1 MRSRVHGNGK
11 PHRPV
16 LILSVALWFIGFL
29 LSGASVGAEQAKPAA
44 PVAPPPRATT
54 RTGTDAVTPV
64 EGPSTLRR
72 LGLTIEQTS
81 IGSASW
87 VKGTAPSTGA
97 AAATSTRPRVL
108 TGADIFRVSCQPCHT
123 ADGSG
128 ALPEVHSIVYPVQ
141 SASVTWLTDNARAT
155 GQPVDAA
162 LIRRQAVQAEAAL
175 RGRLRSGGHNMPSFA
190 HLSSDEINVLRP
202 YLDQLAGVRGAAG
215 RQRQITERPARVGE
229 LIVKGTCHI
238 CHDATNTTNTPATA
252 LNGVI
257 PSLATI
263 AGQKTQAQVAQKL
276 REGSLVPLHAGGQ
289 PERQGRMPVLG
300 YLSDADIASVYSY
313 LIAYPPK

>member
-1 MRSRVHGNGK
+1 MPSRRSQRQNRMHMVW
-11 PHRPV
+11 
-16 LILSVALWFIGFL
+16 LIGFL
-29 LSGASVGAEQAKPAA
+29 VSGTFVGAQQAKPAA
-44 PVAPPPRATT
+44 PAVPPQARTN
-54 RTGTDAVTPV
+54 TGTNAVTPV
-64 EGPSTLRR
+64 EGPSTLNR

-87 VKGTAPSTGA
+87 VKGNVPATGAVAAPSTRA
-97 AAATSTRPRVL
+97 RTL

-155 GQPVDAA
+155 GRTVEAA
-162 LIRRQAVQAEAAL
+162 QIRRQAVEAEAAL
-175 RGRLRSGGHNMPSFA
+175 RKRLRTGGHNMPSFA
-190 HLSSDEINVLRP
+190 HLSNDEINVLRP
-202 YLDQLAGVRGAAG
+202 YLNQLAGVRGVSS
-215 RQRQITERPARVGE
+215 RQRQIVEPSARVGE

-238 CHDATNTTNTPATA
+238 CHDATNTTNAPATA
-252 LNGVI
+252 RNGVI

-263 AGQKTQAQVAQKL
+263 AAQKTQAQITQKL
-276 REGSLVPLHAGGQ
+276 REGTLVPLHAGGP

-300 YLSDADIASVYSY
+300 YLSDADIAAAYSY

>member
-1 MRSRVHGNGK
+1 MVW
-11 PHRPV
+11 
-16 LILSVALWFIGFL
+16 LISFL
-29 LSGASVGAEQAKPAA
+29 LGGAFVGAEQAKPAA
-44 PVAPPPRATT
+44 PVAPRPPAQVTT
-54 RTGTDAVTPV
+54 NAGADAVTPV

-87 VKGTAPSTGA
+87 VKGIAPPADAPA
-97 AAATSTRPRVL
+97 ASSTRPRAL
-108 TGADIFRVSCQPCHT
+108 SGADIFRVSCQPCHT

-128 ALPEVHSIVYPVQ
+128 ALPEVHSLLNPVQ
-141 SASVTWLTDNARAT
+141 SASVTWLTENARAT
-155 GQPVDAA
+155 GRPVDVA
-162 LIRRQAVQAEAAL
+162 LIRRQAVQAEADL
-175 RGRLRSGGHNMPSFA
+175 RKRLRTGGHNMPSFA
-190 HLSSDEINVLRP
+190 HLSSGEINVLRP
-202 YLDQLAGVRGAAG
+202 YLDQLAGIRGAER
-215 RQRQITERPARVGE
+215 RQRQIAERPARVGE

-238 CHDATNTTNTPATA
+238 CHDATTTTATPATA

-263 AGQKTQAQVAQKL
+263 AEQKTQAQVAGKL
-276 REGSLVPLHAGGQ
+276 REGTLVPLHAGGR

-300 YLSDADIASVYSY
+300 YLSDADIVSAYSY

>member
-1 MRSRVHGNGK
+1 MRMVW
-11 PHRPV
+11 
-16 LILSVALWFIGFL
+16 LLGFL
-29 LSGASVGAEQAKPAA
+29 LSGAFVSAEQGRQAA
-44 PVAPPPRATT
+44 PVAPPPAEHAKAN
-54 RTGTDAVTPV
+54 TGTDAVTRV

-87 VKGTAPSTGA
+87 VKGIAPSTNV
-97 AAATSTRPRVL
+97 ATTLTRPRAL

-128 ALPEVHSIVYPVQ
+128 ALPEVHSLLYPVQ
-141 SASVTWLTDNARAT
+141 SASVTWLTDNAPTT
-155 GQPVDAA
+155 GRPVDAA
-162 LIRRQAVQAEAAL
+162 VIRRQALEAETAL
-175 RGRLRSGGHNMPSFA
+175 RKRLRSGGHNMPSFA
-190 HLSSDEINVLRP
+190 HLSTDEINVLRP
-202 YLDQLAGVRGAAG
+202 YLDQLAGIRGAGG
-215 RQRQITERPARVGE
+215 RQRQIAERPVRVGE

-238 CHDATNTTNTPATA
+238 CHDASNTTSAPATA

-257 PSLATI
+257 PSLTSI
-263 AGQKTQAQVAQKL
+263 AAQKTQAQIAGKL
-276 REGSLVPLHAGGQ
+276 REGGLVPLHARGQ

-300 YLSDADIASVYSY
+300 YLNDADIASVYSY

>member
-1 MRSRVHGNGK
+1 MTSERS
-11 PHRPV
+11 
-16 LILSVALWFIGFL
+16 LIVSAVWLTGFL
-29 LSGASVGAEQAKPAA
+29 LTGMGVGAEQAKPAA
-44 PVAPPPRATT
+44 PVAPPPRATN
-54 RTGTDAVTPV
+54 TGTDAVTPV

-87 VKGTAPSTGA
+87 VKGIAPATGV
-97 AAATSTRPRVL
+97 AATSARRSL

-141 SASVTWLTDNARAT
+141 SASVTWLTANAKTT
-155 GQPVDAA
+155 GRPVDAA
-162 LIRRQAVQAEAAL
+162 LIRRQAVEAEAAL
-175 RGRLRSGGHNMPSFA
+175 RKRLRTGGHNMPSFA
-190 HLSSDEINVLRP
+190 HLSNDEINVLRP
-202 YLDQLAGVRGAAG
+202 YLDQLAGVRGASS
-215 RQRQITERPARVGE
+215 RQRQIAESPARVGE

-263 AGQKTQAQVAQKL
+263 AAQRTQAQVAQKL
-276 REGSLVPLHAGGQ
+276 REGTLVPLHAGGQ

-300 YLSDADIASVYSY
+300 YLSDADIAAAYSY
-313 LIAYPPK
+313 LMAYPPK

>member
-1 MRSRVHGNGK
+1 MTPEPSQRHNRMRAVW
-11 PHRPV
+11 
-16 LILSVALWFIGFL
+16 LIGL
-29 LSGASVGAEQAKPAA
+29 LASGTFVGAQQAKPAA
-44 PVAPPPRATT
+44 PAAPPPRATN
-54 RTGTDAVTPV
+54 TGTNAVTPV

-87 VKGTAPSTGA
+87 VKGIAPAAGA
-97 AAATSTRPRVL
+97 AAASTRPRTL
-108 TGADIFRVSCQPCHT
+108 TGTDIFRVSCQPCHT

-141 SASVTWLTDNARAT
+141 SASVTWLTDNAKAT
-155 GQPVDAA
+155 GRPVDAA
-162 LIRRQAVQAEAAL
+162 LIRRQAVEAEAAL
-175 RGRLRSGGHNMPSFA
+175 RKRLRTGGHNMPSFA
-190 HLSSDEINVLRP
+190 HLSNDEINVLRP
-202 YLDQLAGVRGAAG
+202 YLDQLAGVRGASS
-215 RQRQITERPARVGE
+215 RQRQIAESPARVGE

-238 CHDATNTTNTPATA
+238 CHDATTTTNTPATA

-257 PSLATI
+257 PSLASI
-263 AGQKTQAQVAQKL
+263 AAQKTQAQVTQKL
-276 REGSLVPLHAGGQ
+276 REGTLVPLHAGGQ

-300 YLSDADIASVYSY
+300 YLSDADIAAAYSY

>member
-1 MRSRVHGNGK
+1 MRSKQGRWEN
-11 PHRPV
+11 RMPV
-16 LILSVALWFIGFL
+16 LWLIGFL
-29 LSGASVGAEQAKPAA
+29 INGAFVGAEQAGPAA
-44 PVAPPPRATT
+44 PVAPQPAEQVRATSS
-54 RTGTDAVTPV
+54 TDAVTPV

-87 VKGTAPSTGA
+87 VQATAPA
-97 AAATSTRPRVL
+97 AAAASTRPRAL
-108 TGADIFRVSCQPCHT
+108 TGADIYRVSCQPCHT

-128 ALPEVHSIVYPVQ
+128 AMPEVHSLLYPVQ
-141 SASVTWLTDNARAT
+141 SASVTWLTDNARTT
-155 GQPVDAA
+155 GRPVDAA
-162 LIRRQAVQAEAAL
+162 IIQRQAAEAESAL
-175 RGRLRSGGHNMPSFA
+175 RKRLRTGGHNMPSFA

-202 YLDQLAGVRGAAG
+202 YLDQLAGIRGSGG
-215 RQRQITERPARVGE
+215 RQRQIAERPVRVGE

-238 CHDATNTTNTPATA
+238 CHDASNTTAAPATA

-263 AGQKTQAQVAQKL
+263 AAQKTQAQVAGKL
-276 REGSLVPLHAGGQ
+276 REGGLVPLHAGGQ

-300 YLSDADIASVYSY
+300 YLSDADIASAYSY

>member
-1 MRSRVHGNGK
+1 MTSERGQRDNRMRMVW
-11 PHRPV
+11 
-16 LILSVALWFIGFL
+16 LIGFL
-29 LSGASVGAEQAKPAA
+29 LSGGFVGAQQAKPAA
-44 PVAPPPRATT
+44 PVARSPVSTN
-54 RTGTDAVTPV
+54 TGTDAVTPV
-64 EGPSTLRR
+64 EGPSTLNR

-87 VKGTAPSTGA
+87 VKGIAPAPGA
-97 AAATSTRPRVL
+97 AAATSTRPRAL

-141 SASVTWLTDNARAT
+141 SASVTWLTDNARAA
-155 GQPVDAA
+155 GRPVDAA
-162 LIRRQAVQAEAAL
+162 AIRRQAVQAEAAL
-175 RGRLRSGGHNMPSFA
+175 RNRLRTGGHNMPSFA

-202 YLDQLAGVRGAAG
+202 YLDQLAGVRGANS
-215 RQRQITERPARVGE
+215 RQRQIAERPVRVGE

-238 CHDATNTTNTPATA
+238 CHDATSTTNAPATA

-263 AGQKTQAQVAQKL
+263 AAQKTQAQVAGKL
-276 REGSLVPLHAGGQ
+276 REGTLVPLHAGGQ

-300 YLSDADIASVYSY
+300 YLSDADIAAVYSY